1 MAHRCVER
9 PPVWCHTTSAN
20 GWPAA
25 IRHLQDIP
33 QQMRY
38 HMFYISLEK
47 KKKTNHIYMLRQ
59 WSSLFLLGH
68 SKDLSNIISQQNL
81 PDFIWNKGLH
91 LIYIKPRHTKLQHV
105 RSWMRSYSSS
115 VVGISPPKTQTLDP
129 ISGAN
134 SRGGQVPC
142 LVNNNFLSVSV
153 PFQIPLKKFSMNINK
168 INSTDHIWQ
177 KW

>member
-1 MAHRCVER
+1 MAHRCMEG

-33 QQMRY
+33 HLTNEAPHC
-38 HMFYISLEK
+38 HMCFIPWEK
-47 KKKTNHIYMLRQ
+47 TTKSHLHVRQ

-68 SKDLSNIISQQNL
+68 SKDLSNIISQQNS
-81 PDFIWNKGLH
+81 PNFIWNKGLH

-134 SRGGQVPC
+134 STGGQVPC
-142 LVNNNFLSVSV
+142 LFNNNFLSVSV
-153 PFQIPLKKFSMNINK
+153 PFQIPLKKLSMNIK
-168 INSTDHIWQ
+168 RD
-177 KW
+177 K

>member
-1 MAHRCVER
+1 MCFIPWEKIK
-9 PPVWCHTTSAN
+9 S
-20 GWPAA
+20 
-25 IRHLQDIP
+25 HL
-33 QQMRY
+33 
-38 HMFYISLEK
+38 HV
-47 KKKTNHIYMLRQ
+47 RQ

-81 PDFIWNKGLH
+81 PNFIWNKGLH

-142 LVNNNFLSVSV
+142 LFNNNFLSVSV

-177 KW
+177 WSKSTSDTSLTENLSHHPQKMRKPGCTCTLE